1 MTTQTQQIIQR
12 IPTPIA
18 KVFGG
23 GEHLTSTAKFI
34 EWNRLFCPLNYIDNI
49 RPEDMGERN
58 IVVGMDVHNRAFI
71 AFKTTEYSPQCEEG
85 NTIVIVLFQRYGD
98 DINTW
103 ASGGGYGG
111 IRMVTPSRYITSGDP
126 NKVDKIAQKSLDLYE
141 RVVKRGFKCYT
152 GFDT

>member
-1 MTTQTQQIIQR
+1 MTTTQEIIQR

-23 GEHLTSTAKFI
+23 REHLTSTVKFI
-34 EWNRLFCPLNYIDNI
+34 EWNKMFCPRDYIDSI
-49 RPEDMGERN
+49 CPEDMGERH
-58 IVVGMDVHNRAFI
+58 IVVGMDDNNRAFI
-71 AFKTTEYSPQCEEG
+71 AFKTIEYSPQCEEG
-85 NTIVIVLFQRYGD
+85 NTIVIVLFQRHGD

-103 ASGGGYGG
+103 TCAGGAGG
-111 IRMVTPSRYITSGDP
+111 IRMVPPGRYITNGDP

-141 RVVKRGFKCYT
+141 RVVKRGFKCYS